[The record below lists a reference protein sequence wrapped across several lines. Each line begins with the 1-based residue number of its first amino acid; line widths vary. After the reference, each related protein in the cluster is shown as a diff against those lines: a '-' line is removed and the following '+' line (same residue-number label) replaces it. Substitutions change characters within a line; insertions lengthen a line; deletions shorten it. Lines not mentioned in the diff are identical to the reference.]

1 MNLKFHINSPEAL
14 KMAREKNLAVLT
26 AVAILNA
33 EDWNIKPNEM
43 GLFLTYFHENM
54 AKSMYY
60 TESIIEA
67 IQDVRISMTRMDV
80 IIERVVSTFKPRTHI
95 EPLHP
100 YYNYSLN

>member
-1 MNLKFHINSPEAL
+1 MNLKYHINSPEAL
-14 KMAREKNLAVLT
+14 KMAREKDMAVLT

-60 TESIIEA
+60 TESIVEA
-67 IQDVRISMTRMDV
+67 IQDVRISMTRMNV
-80 IIERVVSTFKPRTHI
+80 IIERVVSSFKSKPGI